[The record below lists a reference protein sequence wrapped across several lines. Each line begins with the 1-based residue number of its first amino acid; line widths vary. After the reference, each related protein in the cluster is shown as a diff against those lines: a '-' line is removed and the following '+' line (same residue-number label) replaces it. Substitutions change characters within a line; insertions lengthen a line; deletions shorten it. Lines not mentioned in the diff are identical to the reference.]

1 MPPSARTVRCATR
14 GGPPSACPPARR
26 SRGCPPTP
34 TPAIGRSANAS
45 SVTVTRRERPLVAS
59 RVERPSIAWAAKAA
73 APTATTAAQT
83 SRRTRSP
90 AGPVQRD
97 RERHREECDEARLR
111 VREVEAPE
119 EERDDGCRGHPVDRA
134 PLADEDDNEQ
144 NGDRDD
150 EVAAVQAR
158 VLEERGDA
166 EERGVGVRDL
176 DVAGEEHRARLR
188 LPEPD
193 GREERAERHERQEQ
207 RPREPGRE
215 RRPAG
220 DGERGGE
227 REQEER
233 ERDASVPLVPRPQER
248 ERRERDEGGQRKGEE
263 EGRRRGRSP
272 RTTRYASARAADV
285 STRRQ
290 EEERILLTDLDGYP
304 EGRGGEED
312 DRDDRRVAREG
323 SPRAPRRAR
332 PFPGARRLR
341 ARRRC
346 APRRHLPRAI
356 ARALPSRRR
365 EGRSPRSKAV
375 ARHEREHRA
384 ERPEDGGDLGGVR
397 VLHRSERYAL
407 AVLVE

>member
-1 MPPSARTVRCATR
+1 MRRVAARRAPARQLGARARLPADADPRDRALRERVERHRHEART
-14 GGPPSACPPARR
+14 PARR
-26 SRGCPPTP
+26 LAGGATLDRLGGEGGGSDGHD
-34 TPAIGRSANAS
+34 GRAD
-45 SVTVTRRERPLVAS
+45 EQ
-59 RVERPSIAWAAKAA
+59 EDAK
-73 APTATTAAQT
+73 P
-83 SRRTRSP
+83 P

-158 VLEERGDA
+158 VPEERGDA

-248 ERRERDEGGQRKGEE
+248 DRRERDEGRQRKGEE
-263 EGRRRGRSP
+263 EGRRRRALATYHAVREREGRG
-272 RTTRYASARAADV
+272 REHEV
-285 STRRQ
+285 ERQ
-290 EEERILLTDLDGYP
+290 EEERILLPDLDGYP

-312 DRDDRRVAREG
+312 DRDDRRVARERDRPEHRG
-323 SPRAPRRAR
+323 EHARSQERDALGLDEDALHVVIAHERSREPCRRDAEKGDPHEGEKRSRGTSASTAPSAPRTA
-332 PFPGARRLR
+332 ATW
-341 ARRRC
+341 AASVC
-346 APRRHLPRAI
+346 SI
-356 ARALPSRRR
+356 
-365 EGRSPRSKAV
+365 GRNATRS
-375 ARHEREHRA
+375 
-384 ERPEDGGDLGGVR
+384 
-397 VLHRSERYAL
+397 